1 MVFVEGQTGM
11 GARPQ
16 DRRLDWEAYIDE
28 GDLQPFLSDLPPP
41 EAGSLFHRYMEENVS
56 VPGADWEGAVYEDDE
71 VVGRYDCYDE
81 LEGVVY
87 EFKTKDETGMRAAPY
102 SRDIMQIKGYLDA
115 LDEDIGFLIYVDRES
130 LDVEDYP
137 VLR

>member
-1 MVFVEGQTGM
+1 MVFVEVQTGM

-16 DRRLDWEAYIDE
+16 DRRLDWESYIDE
-28 GDLQPFLSDLPPP
+28 GDLQPFLSDLSPP
-41 EAGSLFHRYMEENVS
+41 EAGSVFHRYMEENVS
-56 VPGADWEGAVYEDDE
+56 VPGTNWEGEVFEDDE
-71 VVGRYDCYDE
+71 LVGRYDCYDC

-87 EFKTKDETGMRAAPY
+87 EFKTKDEAGMRRAPY
-102 SRDIMQIKGYLDA
+102 SRDVEQIKGYLDA
-115 LDEDIGFLIYVDRES
+115 LGEDIGFLIYVDRES